1 VNISSETIEKTNEDH
16 QVWAL
21 PTDATCAKQARNLVG
36 EVLAGFVMPLETVR
50 DAKLMVSELATNAYQ
65 HAPGH
70 TPHELWLDRG
80 TDEIM
85 CAVFDALPMQ
95 ELAGDLAFSGDFGRG
110 LSIVA
115 DLSAGR
121 WGLEICWSRLRRN
134 VPGKR
139 VWFACK
145 IPSPV
150 R

>member
-1 VNISSETIEKTNEDH
+1 VNIPSETILKTHENH

-21 PTDATCAKQARNLVG
+21 PTDATCAKQARDLVD
-36 EVLAGFVMPLETVR
+36 EVLTSFAVPREIVR
-50 DAKLMVSELATNAYQ
+50 DAKLMASELATNAYQ
-65 HAPGH
+65 HASGH
-70 TPHELWLDRG
+70 TPHELWFDRG
-80 TDEIM
+80 CDEII
-85 CAVFDALPMQ
+85 CAVFDALPMN

-121 WGLEICWSRLRRN
+121 WGLETACSRLRLN
-134 VPGKR
+134 APGKS

-145 IPSPV
+145 IPAQV